1 MNILISISKYVKV
14 WVAGRCRRGGRAL
27 LEDAVAIERGVGRS
41 LRKSEKSEN
50 RNPLSELTMRHRF
63 RQAHPAAPPEV
74 RKKSLL
80 EGRVDIKDEVAE
92 LKRRR
97 ILDAAIELFDESGF
111 SQTTVDAIAK
121 KLGVTK
127 PFVYSYFEN
136 KTKILIE
143 ICLISLTQ
151 SKAAIDCAVADCDAP
166 CDQLRAAVEGLS
178 LAVIDNQKSVNI
190 FDREEKYHDEE
201 TRQIVLEYQSY
212 LTKMLTRIIADG
224 NRRGDF
230 TCDDTQS
237 AVFAIGGMVS
247 WIRRWYSP
255 AGKLGRQEVARA
267 QGRVAL
273 RIVGAP
279 TLD

>member
-1 MNILISISKYVKV
+1 M
-14 WVAGRCRRGGRAL
+14 
-27 LEDAVAIERGVGRS
+27 EDAIAIERGADGS
-41 LRKSEKSEN
+41 LQKSEKSGN
-50 RNPLSELTMRHRF
+50 RYPWSQLTMCRRF
-63 RQAHPAAPPEV
+63 RQAPWAASPEV
-74 RKKSLL
+74 RTKNLL

-97 ILDAAIELFDESGF
+97 ILDAAIELFDENGF

-143 ICLISLTQ
+143 ICLISLTH
-151 SKAAIDCAVADCDAP
+151 SKAAIVRAVSDCDAP
-166 CDQLRAAVEGLS
+166 HDQLRAAVEGLS

-224 NRRGDF
+224 NRSDDF
-230 TCDDTQS
+230 SCDDIQS

-255 AGKLGRQEVARA
+255 SGKLGRQEVARA

-279 TLD
+279 VLD